1 MKRLISTIVGSMLMT
16 GVAAAQGVDVSSITM
31 RPDVFPD
38 EYKSPSDGADDAP
51 SIQRAINQLCRKPGL
66 PGSGGIV
73 RLKQHVYEIDS
84 SVTVPCS
91 ISMSGTGWEEQ
102 MTLGGG
108 SWLHITSKLGVFAPA
123 FNVTT
128 TFARASQFSNFA
140 VTEDMPLPS
149 TVSGRAWSPT
159 PYREVFNLNGVGAA
173 VFFKHILWD
182 GVYRGVAAD
191 GAGRIEMDGM
201 YADVFSYLIRLD
213 GSLDVDRIRNVH
225 VWPYWTNST
234 VSGSAVV
241 PSMNSVQQA
250 NVSVW
255 KRTNT
260 DAIVLGRADSPFLD
274 DIFGIDLHST
284 VRFTN
289 TTSGNIGYATKV
301 KIGKLTCD
309 QSQYC
314 LYVDPGATAASA
326 IIDQL
331 DWQGEDGTNLGHPN
345 TGGAAVKIEGAAF
358 LQIGAVHAEFIGE
371 GIFSVVN
378 PSICSQI
385 NVGTVWG
392 NFRWSGSTTPVA
404 YLPACGSGHHTMKVG
419 AYDGIP
425 YPGSTTIYV
434 NGTGTFNL
442 PTLNPNGSGGSNSG
456 GSLPSDADLSLARTR
471 SAGATS
477 LRTNAER
484 NGTALQPQDF
494 LADGQTAAQL
504 TSGQIDAQPAI
515 AAAIAAGTAVTL
527 PCGTYLINEPFP
539 VWAYDGLR
547 LSGAATSCVTLNI
560 NFSGTDG
567 SHNLFYLK
575 GHYQTIS
582 NLTLNAIRGWSAG
595 AMIYAWETFGDV
607 ISNIQVTG
615 PFWNG
620 IYLYAANNTHIS
632 NFNFRPPY
640 LSSVAIP
647 NPQNGAAYAGGAAI
661 VLDGDAVNAAPS
673 IDTYLSEGNIAQ
685 YQYGIEY
692 IYASGIFENGIDIV
706 GTQQAHLFTPRSGEN
721 VNGFQGV
728 NVLGDTSYGPNWH
741 FTGLGGIYEFM
752 CSVCWASSSYS
763 ESGVVFDNANVSQI
777 NFENSTSLNNSKYGV
792 YIAGG
797 VNIGWVGGA
806 IEMNN
811 TQLGSNADVSD
822 VYLSADSGKLDWIR
836 FQNAFIG
843 RGGIMKYQV
852 GKTNQAQYAVD
863 LAGIPSTTH
872 VTLMGLQTFNHSKG
886 QFNLPASTINIVQ
899 TGNQGN

>member
-1 MKRLISTIVGSMLMT
+1 MKRLIATVIGSLLTT
-16 GVAAAQGVDVSSITM
+16 GVAAAQGADFSSIVL

-38 EYKSPSDGADDAP
+38 EYKIPSDGTDDSP
-51 SIQRAINQLCRKPGL
+51 SIQRAINQLCRKPGRA
-66 PGSGGIV
+66 GSGGIV

-84 SVTVPCS
+84 SITVPCS

-128 TFARASQFSNFA
+128 TYARSSQFSNFA
-140 VTEDMPLPS
+140 ITEDMPLPS
-149 TVSGRAWSPT
+149 TVSGSAWTPT

-289 TTSGNIGYATKV
+289 TTSGNLGYATKV

-345 TGGAAVKIEGAAF
+345 TGGAAVKIEGAAL

-392 NFRWSGSTTPVA
+392 NFRGSGPTTPVA
-404 YLPACGSGHHTMKVG
+404 YLPSCGSGHHTMKVG

-425 YPGSTTIYV
+425 YPGSTTTYV

-456 GSLPSDADLSLARTR
+456 SSIPANADLSYARTL
-471 SAGATS
+471 SAGAMS
-477 LRTNAER
+477 LRTNSER
-484 NGTALQPQDF
+484 NGTTLQPQDY
-494 LADGQTAAQL
+494 LGTGGTPADLIAGRIDAGKVINAMISGGVRAIHIPCGVYQFTTGIRLINNVTISGDGACVILSDQILSGDLIAGSSVQYTQVHDL
-504 TSGQIDAQPAI
+504 TIQADVAKTSGSSIYYKNSFENRVHDVLFTNGSGKHWTNITLDGANSTHIDRVTGRGGSHDGLAI
-515 AAAIAAGTAVTL
+515 TGTDKRSEDTYFSSSGFNGYGGAALHVTWSSGL
-527 PCGTYLINEPFP
+527 YLNSLDLLGSTQGGVVIDPDGSKGQE
-539 VWAYDGLR
+539 VDGLR
-547 LSGAATSCVTLNI
+547 GTSVLSDSNLGPGWSLIGSGLITEFNLTNSWGSTNGYRPGSLDMVGQPVAGFLVLNPNANNVTVASSEFHMN
-560 NFSGTDG
+560 SGTGVDIQAG
-567 SHNLFYLK
+567 THVVINGNTVFMNSTGKPGAFPGINI
-575 GHYQTIS
+575 GQTP
-582 NLTLNAIRGWSAG
+582 NYVT
-595 AMIYAWETFGDV
+595 
-607 ISNIQVTG
+607 VTG
-615 PFWNG
+615 N
-620 IYLYAANNTHIS
+620 
-632 NFNFRPPY
+632 
-640 LSSVAIP
+640 
-647 NPQNGAAYAGGAAI
+647 Q
-661 VLDGDAVNAAPS
+661 
-673 IDTYLSEGNIAQ
+673 
-685 YQYGIEY
+685 
-692 IYASGIFENGIDIV
+692 
-706 GTQQAHLFTPRSGEN
+706 
-721 VNGFQGV
+721 
-728 NVLGDTSYGPNWH
+728 
-741 FTGLGGIYEFM
+741 TGLGGEAQSNLTK
-752 CSVCWASSSYS
+752 SVQSYGIIS
-763 ESGVVFDNANVSQI
+763 AQP
-777 NFENSTSLNNSKYGV
+777 
-792 YIAGG
+792 
-797 VNIGWVGGA
+797 
-806 IEMNN
+806 
-811 TQLGSNADVSD
+811 VSD
-822 VYLSADSGKLDWIR
+822 GSH
-836 FQNAFIG
+836 
-843 RGGIMKYQV
+843 
-852 GKTNQAQYAVD
+852 YAVF
-863 LAGIPSTTH
+863 LG
-872 VTLMGLQTFNHSKG
+872 
-886 QFNLPASTINIVQ
+886 NIA
-899 TGNQGN
+899 TGNMQGGFNIPTSAAAPNVVSG